1 MICSDWKWNIIN
13 PRNLNRSS
21 TRLSLTSITFPHL
34 HQWSEHLYT
43 VLKNISLCR
52 KYKHYAVKYIF
63 RSLAKQIN
71 KDLSN
76 LSYWLR
82 ANKFYLNIQKT
93 ELIIFHPTS
102 LNIDHSIKF
111 KLQGKQLTPPQ
122 FVKYLGVLVDE
133 HLQWTKQLSNVK
145 IKLNRAIGIL
155 SKLRDNSNLDILKIT
170 YHSLFGSHF
179 LYACHLWAQKNQPS
193 KLNPN
198 TSK

>member
-1 MICSDWKWNIIN
+1 M
-13 PRNLNRSS
+13 
-21 TRLSLTSITFPHL
+21 
-34 HQWSEHLYT
+34 
-43 VLKNISLCR
+43 
-52 KYKHYAVKYIF
+52 
-63 RSLAKQIN
+63 N
-71 KDLSN
+71 KDLLN

-82 ANKFYLNIQKT
+82 ANKLYLNIQET

-111 KLQGKQLTPPQ
+111 KLQGKQLTSPQ
-122 FVKYLGVLVDE
+122 SVKYLGVLVDE

-179 LYACHLWAQKNQPS
+179 LYACHLSS
-193 KLNPN
+193 KES
-198 TSK
+198 TIKTKSKYFKIELFKK